1 MAQLR
6 HPRLVTNNFD
16 LLRFLFAGAVCLVHV
31 YVLSGFE
38 PLAPIARTLSST
50 VAVRAFFVISGFLIF
65 MSFEQSTSIASYLRK
80 RVRRVY
86 PAYFVVVMLCATLL
100 VFVSTSSP
108 AEYFS
113 LPLLKYVLANLV
125 FLNFLQPTL
134 PGVFESNLL
143 TAVNGALW
151 TLKIEVMF
159 YLSVPIFAYL
169 FRRFSRWLLL
179 LIAYCLS
186 VAYSEAMTVLANGLN
201 TGMYAELGR
210 QLPGQLSFFMA
221 GAVLYYYLPAFERQV
236 RFLVPAAAVVLLVNA
251 FQPLPWLYPA
261 ALAIV
266 VVFFGLFLFVGH
278 FGKYGDFSYG
288 IYILHFPLIQLL
300 VQQGWYRNSPWYLLI
315 TVVILTLVAAVL
327 LWHGVESRFLAR
339 RRRVAADTADGG
351 KIASDRPTSQSSSTA
366 P

>member
-1 MAQLR
+1 MTQLR
-6 HPRLVTNNFD
+6 HPRLVANNFD

-31 YVLSGFE
+31 YVLSGFAT
-38 PLAPIARTLSST
+38 LAPIAQTLSST

-65 MSFEQSTSIASYLRK
+65 MSFEQSTSTPSYLRK
-80 RVRRVY
+80 RVRRIY
-86 PAYFVVVMLCATLL
+86 PAYVVVVMLCATLL
-100 VFVSTSSP
+100 VFVSTKSP

-113 LPLLKYVLANLV
+113 LPWLKYVLANLV

-134 PGVFESNLL
+134 PGVFESNQL

-151 TLKIEVMF
+151 TLKIEAMF
-159 YLSVPIFAYL
+159 YLSVPAFVYL
-169 FRRFSRWLLL
+169 FRRFSRGLLL
-179 LIAYCLS
+179 LLAYGLS
-186 VAYSEAMTVLANGLN
+186 VAYSAVMTRLASGLD

-221 GAVLYYYLPAFERQV
+221 GAALYYYLPMFERHV
-236 RFLVPAAAVVLLVNA
+236 KLLVPAAAVVLLVSA
-251 FQPLPWLYPA
+251 FQPLPLLYPA

-300 VQQGWYRNSPWYLLI
+300 VQLDWFRNRPWHLLAA
-315 TVVILTLVAAVL
+315 VVILTLAGAVL
-327 LWHGVESRFLAR
+327 LWHGVESRFLSRKQSAAAETSEG
-339 RRRVAADTADGG
+339 RRV
-351 KIASDRPTSQSSSTA
+351 ASDRPTSRSTSTT